1 MRNQPEWTT
10 KKKNEAMS
18 ASIKKWVTRKEPLP
32 VFITYFTAWVDREG
46 LLNFREAIDG
56 HDKRLARHL
65 FEQ

>member
-1 MRNQPEWTT
+1 MRNQPECTT
-10 KKKNEAMS
+10 KKKRGYVCI
-18 ASIKKWVTRKEPLP
+18 IKKWVTRKEPLP